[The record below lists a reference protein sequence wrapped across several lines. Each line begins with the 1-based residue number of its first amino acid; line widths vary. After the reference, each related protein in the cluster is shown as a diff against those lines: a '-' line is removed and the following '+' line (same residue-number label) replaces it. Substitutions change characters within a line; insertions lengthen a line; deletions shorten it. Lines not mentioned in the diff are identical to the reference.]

1 MKTIAYQKPL
11 LQRTGI
17 VVVRKYITENVFRP
31 YHSVD
36 FAVPYKSVAERK
48 KIVKKLLHKHR
59 IVSVIP
65 DI

>member
-1 MKTIAYQKPL
+1 MKIVAYQKPL

-17 VVVRKYITENVFRP
+17 VVVRKLITLGELYA